1 MGKAGLDASQK
12 IEEIGQKK
20 GVMNEI
26 ANQTNILVLNATVE
40 AARAGEQGRG
50 FAVVDSKLRKLAEQG
65 QMAVIDLVARG
76 QGMVGESSVAAH
88 AFSELTPQMGEVSRY
103 VQEVAETAN

>member
-1 MGKAGLDASQK
+1 
-12 IEEIGQKK
+12 
-20 GVMNEI
+20 MNEI
-26 ANQTNILVLNATVE
+26 ANQANILALNTIVE
-40 AARAGEQGRG
+40 VARTGEQGRG

-76 QGMVGESSVAAH
+76 QGMVGENSVADH
-88 AFSELTPQMGEVSRY
+88 DFSELIPQMGEVSRY